1 MMTFIEKILLMTI
14 GFTVVFIVISI
25 VIFIVNNPK
34 IDYFIRRDISISTL
48 IFEIVM
54 TILLFILIF
63 S

>member
-34 IDYFIRRDISISTL
+34 IGTIKI
-48 IFEIVM
+48 IVNKWN
-54 TILLFILIF
+54 F
-63 S
+63 